1 MSKLNHFLVV
11 IFNRLF
17 PERIIYEI
25 MKILPKKLL
34 IFSNLKLINARKIFQ
49 QSLETP
55 AWLGWRELESL
66 QNKYRYTINTT
77 KYNRKSFYRRGRIK
91 ATEIINLLKKD
102 EKGIKTSLELGCSD
116 GMVCFALQCL
126 GKMTTGIDINIKHF
140 DTRTLKKGVNLL
152 KMNAED
158 LKFADE
164 SFDLIFSYNSF
175 EHFFDPDKVL
185 KEAIRTVKKNG
196 YIYLSFDPL
205 YMSPWGLHVFK
216 RIFIPYCQFLFR
228 KEMLI
233 EFSKLDRIRSIP
245 WEDLRLNEWSLED
258 YRNLWKK
265 YSNKL
270 KIIKYKE
277 SLNLFYLD
285 LIIQYPSCF
294 RSKTKFFNNLIVKK
308 IEVLFKKI

>member
-1 MSKLNHFLVV
+1 MIKLNHFLVV
-11 IFNRLF
+11 IINRLF
-17 PERIIYEI
+17 PERIINKI
-25 MKILPKKLL
+25 LKILPKKLQ
-34 IFSNLKLINARKIFQ
+34 IFSNLKFKKTIKIFQ
-49 QSLETP
+49 QAPETP
-55 AWLGWRELESL
+55 AWLEWSELESL
-66 QNKYRYTINTT
+66 QNKYRHTINTT
-77 KYNRKSFYRRGRIK
+77 KYNRESFYKRGRIR
-91 ATEIINLLKKD
+91 ATEIINLFKKD
-102 EKGIKTSLELGCSD
+102 EKRIKSILELGCLD

-126 GKMTTGIDINIKHF
+126 GKMTTGIDNNKKHF
-140 DTRTLKKGVNLL
+140 DTRALEKGVNLL

-216 RIFIPYCQFLFR
+216 QIFIPYCQFLFR

-233 EFSKLDRIRSIP
+233 KFSKLSRIRSIP
-245 WEDLRLNEWSLED
+245 WGDLGLNEWSLED

-294 RSKTKFFNNLIVKK
+294 KSKTKFFNNLIVNK
-308 IEVLFKKI
+308 IEILFKKI